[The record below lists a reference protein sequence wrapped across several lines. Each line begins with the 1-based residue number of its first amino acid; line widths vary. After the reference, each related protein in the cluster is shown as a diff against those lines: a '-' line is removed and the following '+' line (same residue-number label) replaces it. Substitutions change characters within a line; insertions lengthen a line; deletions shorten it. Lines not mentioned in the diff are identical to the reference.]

1 MRVALA
7 IGAVAVAALT
17 SLAAAASPPTGGFYG
32 LVFKGPIRPLCTI
45 DEPCDAPASVTL
57 LFSRAGRTTAAR
69 SASDGRYRVLLPVGI
84 YTVTT
89 KEKIGIQRNIRPRN
103 VKVRSGHVD
112 QLDFFIDTG
121 IR

>member
-1 MRVALA
+1 MRITLA
-7 IGAVAVAALT
+7 VIAAAVLA
-17 SLAAAASPPTGGFYG
+17 SLAAAAPPPTGGFRG
-32 LVFKGPIRPLCTI
+32 LVFKGPIRPVCTS
-45 DEPCDAPASVTL
+45 DEACDAPASVTL

-69 SASDGRYRVLLPVGI
+69 SASDGRYRVLLPAGI